1 MFIFHFMLHH
11 AFTRLGKERYFTMEV
26 GQILA
31 ELRTEKGVYQ
41 KELAVYLNVSIGT
54 ISNYEKGIHFPD
66 LNTLCKLAD
75 YFGVT
80 TDYLL
85 GRTEYRYNPDTLN
98 RPIAKDYTVANLVNT
113 TLNFSAKD
121 MRAVVEYVE
130 LLRLRQLL
138 NMSDK

>member
-1 MFIFHFMLHH
+1 
-11 AFTRLGKERYFTMEV
+11 MEV

-31 ELRTEKGVYQ
+31 ELRTEKGIYQ
-41 KELAVYLNVSIGT
+41 KELAAYLNVSIGT

-85 GRTEYRYNPDTLN
+85 GRTQYRYNPDTLN
-98 RPIAKDYTVANLVNT
+98 RSLTKDYTIANLVNT
-113 TLNFSAKD
+113 TLEFPQKD
-121 MRAVVEYVE
+121 ATALVDYVE
-130 LLRLRQLL
+130 LLKLRK
-138 NMSDK
+138 NTKRHS